1 MVPDSPLVVLESG
14 NKDDDGAT
22 EPLVE
27 SAPPDVPE
35 FVADDDGVF
44 VFDSLVVSTLGV
56 VSESVEEKKEL
67 GEGL

>member
-1 MVPDSPLVVLESG
+1 MVPDPLLEVPESG
-14 NKDDDGAT
+14 NKDDDGAID
-22 EPLVE
+22 PLVE